1 MPTDELSDVAVEIL
15 LSLSTQSQHGYAIK
29 LDIEERAGG
38 DYVLGSGSLY
48 QALRRLERRGLVA
61 VDESAPPPEDARRG
75 KVYRIEEAGREAL
88 EDELARMRRVLRV
101 AEAHATG
108 IERGR
113 SS

>member
-15 LSLSTQSQHGYAIK
+15 LTLSQQPGHGYAIK

-61 VDESAPPPEDARRG
+61 VDESAPPTDDARRG

-88 EDELARMRRVLRV
+88 AAELARMRRVLRF
-101 AEAHATG
+101 AGDDAAMG
-108 IERGR
+108 ERG